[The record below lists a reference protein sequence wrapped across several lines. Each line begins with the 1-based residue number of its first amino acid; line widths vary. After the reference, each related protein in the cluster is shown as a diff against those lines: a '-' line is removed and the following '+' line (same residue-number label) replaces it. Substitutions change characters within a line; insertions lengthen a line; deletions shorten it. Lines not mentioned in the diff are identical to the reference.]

1 MNSSLLLAIL
11 VFLVLGAGVFLFG
24 RLIRSLRDTEA
35 QKQELKQRM
44 DALQQQVGQEM
55 HQFSNQFIQQLG
67 NFQQALDRGLS
78 QNTNRLDTQLGK
90 ANDAIVKV
98 NTMLQSVRDANQR
111 VLEVGQEVAELQ
123 EILRSPKIRGGFGE
137 LMLQDLLA
145 QMLPKENYE
154 VQYPF
159 KNGEVVDAIIRLKGG
174 LISVDSKFPL
184 ENFKKLLK
192 VEDEEEKKAMRRQF
206 YADVKKHADAIA
218 KKYIVPD
225 EGTLDFALMYVPA
238 ENVYYEIILKDEDD
252 KGLLEY
258 FYSKKVVPVSP
269 NSFYAYMRTILLGLQ
284 GLQIEKRAQEIMGQL
299 GRLHQETEKFGRE
312 FEVLGSHLGN
322 AQKKYEDA
330 EKRLGKVRDQL
341 DRTRSAEALP
351 EVPEPPASLLDT

>member
-11 VFLVLGAGVFLFG
+11 VFLILGTGVFLFA
-24 RLIRSLRDTEA
+24 RLARALRETER
-35 QKQELKQRM
+35 QKQELALRM
-44 DALQQQVGQEM
+44 DTLQQRVGEEM
-55 HQFSNQFIQQLG
+55 HQFNNAFLQQLNSLQG
-67 NFQQALDRGLS
+67 TLDRRL
-78 QNTNRLDTQLGK
+78 QDNTTRLDQRLDGAGK
-90 ANDAIVKV
+90 AFVEVQKE
-98 NTMLQSVRDANQR
+98 LERVREASRR
-111 VLEVGQEVAELQ
+111 VFEVGQEVAELQ

-145 QMLPKENYE
+145 QMLPKENFE
-154 VQYPF
+154 IQYPF
-159 KNGEVVDAIIRLKGG
+159 KNGETVDAVIRLKGG

-184 ENFKKLLK
+184 ENFKRLLT
-192 VEDEEEKKAMRRQF
+192 VEDEEEKKSMRRQF
-206 YADVKKHADAIA
+206 YSDVKKHADAIA
-218 KKYIVPD
+218 RKYIVPD

-330 EKRLGKVRDQL
+330 EKRFGKVRDQL
-341 DRTRSAEALP
+341 DRARSG
-351 EVPEPPASLLDT
+351 EVLPPAEEPVPPLDS